1 MSSSMQDFDFERA
14 LHIVVSVLKGPA
26 MLGMLGYIGLTLS
39 KDDPTI
45 KTKKFVGG
53 VIVSGFVGYCT
64 AQILSVNG
72 FDAITSATV
81 AAMLG
86 SQGPAGLQIISTK
99 LKAILSKET

>member
-1 MSSSMQDFDFERA
+1 MVQDFDLERA
-14 LHIVVSVLKGPA
+14 AHIIASILKGPA

-64 AQILSVNG
+64 AKILAANG
-72 FDAITSATV
+72 FDAVTAGTI

-86 SQGPAGLQIISTK
+86 SQGPAGLQILSAKIKT
-99 LKAILSKET
+99 LLSKEA